1 LAEDIKSPKKKIG
14 KRTRRGVSEK
24 MKGVGSIVSKTSES
38 KSIMPSPNE
47 IIVPPEL
54 QKADTHIVRP
64 SFLIKQNSVASKV
77 SKVVDSI
84 KEKTDQAVEVIKG
97 ATGIGSGLASDDI
110 TLDDGPLIIPV
121 LEQKFSTNKKT
132 VLENVTVE
140 KRWVEG
146 KRFVEVPV
154 KYEQIF
160 VNNEEVRKSGLGEA
174 FTQLKGALLKIVPIE
189 YDKKEDD
196 KSNWVPLFGPDTN
209 METTVP
215 LYAEQLVI
223 SKKIVKVGD
232 FVIRKREVTKQENL
246 DVGPIREEVT
256 IENPGDRIG

>member
-1 LAEDIKSPKKKIG
+1 LAKDIKSPKKKIG

-160 VNNEEVRKSGLGEA
+160 VNDEEVRKSGLGEA

-189 YDKKEDD
+189 YDKKEVD

>member
-1 LAEDIKSPKKKIG
+1 MAEDIKSTKKKIG

-24 MKGVGSIVSKTSES
+24 NKGVDSIVGKTAEA
-38 KSIMPSPNE
+38 KSIMPSANE
-47 IIVPPEL
+47 MIVPPEL

-64 SFLIKQNSVASKV
+64 SFLIKQNSVTSKV

-84 KEKTDQAVEVIKG
+84 KEKTDQAVEAIKG
-97 ATGIGSGLASDDI
+97 ATHIGSELGSDDF
-110 TLDDGPLIIPV
+110 TLDDGPLVIPV
-121 LEQKFSTNKKT
+121 LEQKFSTDKKT
-132 VLENVTVE
+132 ILENVTVE

-146 KRFVEVPV
+146 KRSVEVPV
-154 KYEQIF
+154 RYEQIF

-174 FTQLKGALLKIVPIE
+174 FTQLKDALLKIVPIE

-196 KSNWVPLFGPDTN
+196 KSSWVPLFGSDTN
-209 METTVP
+209 GEMTIP

-232 FVIRKREVTKQENL
+232 MVIRKREVTKQENL

-256 IENPGDRIG
+256 IENPGDRIS